1 MPIHPSHEINL
12 MMSYQTEA
20 VTCDFQGY
28 ILYIL
33 PNKGHYGWG
42 KKGFQKGVRKIREI
56 KKSKGKRGKHRDN
69 PTHRGEEKT
78 AFLIVGGEKSKF

>member
-1 MPIHPSHEINL
+1 MPIHPSHEINW

-33 PNKGHYGWG
+33 PNGWG
-42 KKGFQKGVRKIREI
+42 KKGFQKGGRKIREI
-56 KKSKGKRGKHRDN
+56 KKSKGKRGKHREN
-69 PTHRGEEKT
+69 PTH
-78 AFLIVGGEKSKF
+78 